1 MTLDYA
7 ENRIREALRLSGGNV
22 SQARRQI
29 QAWLYE
35 DHKLILS
42 LTRPHLN
49 GIIAYAVD
57 RVLNAQM
64 RGEDD
69 SEGEGDDAQTIAKAK
84 TAAASKRRSD
94 AIGREIL
101 KSFAAQDTARFGHE
115 NSAPPTSRKAASQAH
130 VDAIHL
136 MAAKARQKNR
146 GNI

>member
-1 MTLDYA
+1 MTIDYA
-7 ENRIREALRLSGGNV
+7 ENRIKEALRLSGGNV

-35 DHKLILS
+35 DHKLVLS

-57 RVLNAQM
+57 RVLNAQL

-69 SEGEGDDAQTIAKAK
+69 SDTDAAEQAETVAKAK
-84 TAAASKRRSD
+84 AAAASKRRSD

-115 NSAPPTSRKAASQAH
+115 NSAPPTQRKAASQAH

-136 MAAKARQKNR
+136 MAAKSRQKNR
-146 GNI
+146 S